1 MNHKILDKQIN
12 NNPGPSF
19 AGFSWKNKIILDPSI
34 AIYNIKKE
42 LYDRKKYTNEQ
53 KAPSI
58 KDSKELRIWGFARWI
73 PHIPK

>member
-1 MNHKILDKQIN
+1 MM
-12 NNPGPSF
+12 
-19 AGFSWKNKIILDPSI
+19 
-34 AIYNIKKE
+34 KE